1 MQGEEKG
8 NATAESQSLKQKTAR
23 GLMWGLLQNGA
34 AQLLNLVFGIVLLRQ
49 LSTADYGLASEVAI
63 FSMIATALQESG
75 FISALTNR
83 RNATREDYNSVF
95 WFNVTVSASLYVL
108 LWFCAPLLVRFFG
121 EPELLWL
128 SRYAFLGFVCASF
141 SITPRAILFKQMK
154 VRQQSLIALSALAVS
169 GMVGIGMAYG
179 GCSYWS
185 LVTQN
190 IVYVSLVSMLSWRVS
205 GFRPQWGFTVLPIRE
220 MFGFSVK
227 IMATNIFNTLYN
239 SLFTFVFG
247 RFYGKVEVGVY
258 STASRWNGMGSL
270 LITGMVHGVAQPMF
284 VAVGDDME
292 RLRRVFRKMARFTV
306 FLSYPALLGL
316 GLVAPE
322 FIVTVVGEKWL
333 PSAHLMQMLC
343 LAGSFMP
350 LTNLYTNLII
360 SQSRSDVYLWNIVG
374 QSLTV
379 LAMVCCV
386 RLFEWSLPLP
396 FGLPAVD
403 GLHLMVLCY
412 VVIYLLWMFVWHYFL
427 WREIRL
433 PLRTVVRELAPI
445 FFSTLSVMGVTGWVT
460 RGIEQDWLLLLVRVV
475 VAAALYVAVMAVV
488 ERDMLKE
495 CMNYILKRHRE

>member
-1 MQGEEKG
+1 MAEE
-8 NATAESQSLKQKTAR
+8 NASEESQSLKQKTAR
-23 GLMWGLLQNGA
+23 GLAWGLVQNGA
-34 AQLLNLVFGIVLLRQ
+34 TQVLNLVFGIVLLRQ
-49 LSTADYGLASEVAI
+49 LSTADYGLAGEVAI
-63 FSMIATALQESG
+63 FSSIATALQESG

-83 RNATREDYNSVF
+83 RGATREDYNSVF
-95 WFNVTVSASLYVL
+95 WFNVTVSVSLYVL
-108 LWFCAPLLVRFFG
+108 LWCCAPLLVKFFG

-141 SITPRAILFKQMK
+141 AIAPRAMLFKQMK
-154 VRQQSLIALSALAVS
+154 VRQQSLIALAALAVS

-185 LVTQN
+185 LVTQT
-190 IVYVSLVSMLSWRVS
+190 IVYVLLVSTLSWHVS
-205 GFRPQWGFTVLPIRE
+205 GFRPMWKFSMRPIRE

-227 IMATNIFNTLYN
+227 ILATNIFNSLYN

-258 STASRWNGMGSL
+258 TTASRWNGMGSL

-306 FLSYPALLGL
+306 FLAYPALMGL

-322 FIVTVVGEKWL
+322 FIVTVAGEKWL
-333 PSAHLMQMLC
+333 PSAYLMQMLC
-343 LAGSFMP
+343 LAGAFMP

-360 SQSRSDVYLWNIVG
+360 SHGRSDVYLWNIVG
-374 QSLTV
+374 QSVSV

-386 RLFEWSLPLP
+386 RLFGWSLPLP
-396 FGLPAVD
+396 FGLPALD

-412 VVIYLLWMFVWHYFL
+412 VVIYLVWMLVWHYFL
-427 WREIRL
+427 WRAIRL
-433 PLRTVVRELAPI
+433 PLKTVVKDLSPI
-445 FFSTLSVMGVTGWVT
+445 FFSTLVVMGVTGWMT
-460 RGIEQDWLLLLVRVV
+460 RGIEQEWLLLLVRVV
-475 VAAALYVAVMAVV
+475 VAAVLYVGVMWIV
-488 ERDMLKE
+488 ERDILKE
-495 CMNYILKRHRE
+495 CLNYVTKRHGK